1 MNNYLDPK
9 FNVMKHLSM
18 TQKFSKE
25 ITSRI
30 SNDTLISQYDRSYAI
45 QKIFD
50 LHLKKRYRNETLFV
64 ACSILDRYLSVIGW
78 FNFPREKMCLL
89 ATVSMLMAAKLEQPI
104 SPSFSKMV
112 GFLSEEEQKM
122 VSVNQM
128 IKLEAEILITLSFD
142 FNFASPLHSME
153 RFLRLLDYDQNQV
166 VYDMSYQIC
175 KFQLNDSMFLDY
187 RPSQIAAAAVLIS
200 INIYNRDEEIEK
212 EKKGSGDPSNSFFQK
227 NKEGN
232 RIFNT

>member
-1 MNNYLDPK
+1 
-9 FNVMKHLSM
+9 
-18 TQKFSKE
+18 
-25 ITSRI
+25 
-30 SNDTLISQYDRSYAI
+30 
-45 QKIFD
+45 
-50 LHLKKRYRNETLFV
+50 
-64 ACSILDRYLSVIGW
+64 LSVIGW

-153 RFLRLLDYDQNQV
+153 RFLRLLDYDQN
-166 VYDMSYQIC
+166 
-175 KFQLNDSMFLDY
+175 
-187 RPSQIAAAAVLIS
+187 
-200 INIYNRDEEIEK
+200 
-212 EKKGSGDPSNSFFQK
+212 
-227 NKEGN
+227 
-232 RIFNT
+232 